1 MRKYLSLTRVLLKN
15 SMGMMSDGK
24 SKKALNVF
32 IYGVLAVCMIP
43 LGFTLYM
50 IFNTAMTQLQPL
62 QQEGAVLALGF
73 HISSLVTFLFSI
85 FLIPSI
91 FYFSKDSETLLALPL
106 PPQTILSAKFSVCL
120 VYEYAFTLIVCV
132 PLYIAYANNAAI
144 GIPYI
149 LLALAIF
156 ITLPIYPL
164 VLSSIITMLLMRFVP
179 FFKNRDRFNMIAGI
193 LSIILAF
200 GFSFAM
206 NSGTIAEDPNA
217 LISML
222 TQGNNSMISLFSK
235 IFPAIP
241 FAAEALISSDALQ
254 LVYYILITCAA
265 LAVLVILGKWLYF
278 KGAIGFS
285 ETKSSRKELSA
296 KDFAR
301 VSRHSKVRTY
311 LIKELR
317 LLIRTPVYAIN
328 CIGMCVLM
336 PIMLL
341 VIFITADADVL
352 LQQLPDITPYLDGML
367 PYAVLAGM
375 ASGFLFSNLNMI
387 SSTAISREGTNI
399 SFMKYIPMSVKQQ
412 LQAKVLSGILMSVI
426 SMLLTM
432 VCVYFL
438 LPIFPLT
445 WYFAAAA
452 ASLITI
458 VLGNYAS
465 LALDILHP
473 KLVWEQEAAAVKQN
487 MSGIVS
493 MLAGMAMTVVTCVL
507 LFILP
512 DDYLLF
518 GTAGMVIVCIAV
530 DVVFYMRLDSFA
542 QKRFHQ
548 L

>member
-50 IFNTAMTQLQPL
+50 MFNTAMAQLQPL

-278 KGAIGFS
+278 KRAIGFS

-399 SFMKYIPMSVKQQ
+399 SFMKYIPMSLKQQ

>member
-50 IFNTAMTQLQPL
+50 MFNTAMAQLQPL

-336 PIMLL
+336 PIKLL

-399 SFMKYIPMSVKQQ
+399 SFMKYIPMSLKQQ

>member
-50 IFNTAMTQLQPL
+50 MFNTAMAQLQPL

-301 VSRHSKVRTY
+301 VSHHSKVRSY

-399 SFMKYIPMSVKQQ
+399 SFMKYIPMSLKQQ

>member
-50 IFNTAMTQLQPL
+50 MFNTAMAQLQPL

-328 CIGMCVLM
+328 CIGMCILM

-399 SFMKYIPMSVKQQ
+399 SFMKYIPMSLKQQ

-493 MLAGMAMTVVTCVL
+493 MLAGMAMMVVTCVL

-512 DDYLLF
+512 DDYLFF

>member
-15 SMGMMSDGK
+15 SMGMMSDGI

-50 IFNTAMTQLQPL
+50 MFNTAMAQLQPL

-399 SFMKYIPMSVKQQ
+399 SFMKYIPMSLKQQ